1 MWFDDIISWLKKGD
15 NTMNILFFLTPKSEV
30 AYIYNDFTIRQAIE
44 KIKHYGYTAIPMI
57 DREGRYIG
65 TVTEGDLLWY
75 LLEHKE
81 VNYVEE
87 AGNIGEINRR
97 TMHRPVNAEMNIESL
112 VKLIMNQNFVPVVD
126 DRERFIGIIT
136 RKAIVQ
142 YCAKNVIDLDKE

>member
-1 MWFDDIISWLKKGD
+1 
-15 NTMNILFFLTPKSEV
+15 MNILFFLTPKSEV

-57 DREGRYIG
+57 DREGRYVG

-75 LLEHKE
+75 LLEHRE
-81 VNYVEE
+81 NVNLEE
-87 AGNIGEINRR
+87 ANNIGDITRR
-97 TMHRPVNAEMNIESL
+97 TTHRPVNAEMNMESL

-142 YCAKNVIDLDKE
+142 YCAKNVIDLDNE